1 MAAMSK
7 ALVLSTSDAA
17 ATKAVAIAIS
27 QVAAA
32 GDLVI
37 LAGEL
42 GAGKTTFAQGFAVG
56 LGITDHVTS
65 PTFTLVREYEG
76 PGLGLRHLD
85 VYRLEQLSEATDL
98 GLAEML
104 DEEAV
109 MLVEWGDAIVAAL
122 PTDHLD
128 VRITFGA
135 GDDDRRLEL
144 VPVGTRWSAR
154 MRALGDLLA
163 KWADDGAGGA
173 PC

>member
-1 MAAMSK
+1 MTDP
-7 ALVLSTSDAA
+7 LVLRTAN
-17 ATKAVAIAIS
+17 ATGTRGVATAIS

-32 GDLVI
+32 GDLVL

-42 GAGKTTFAQGFAVG
+42 GAGKTTFAQGFAAG
-56 LGITDHVTS
+56 LGISDPVTS

-104 DEEAV
+104 DEDAV

-122 PTDHLD
+122 PPDHLD

-135 GDDDRRLEL
+135 GDDDRRIEL
-144 VPVGTRWSAR
+144 VPIGPRWSAR

-163 KWADDGAGGA
+163 TWTGEVGGSD

>member
-1 MAAMSK
+1 MSGP
-7 ALVLSTSDAA
+7 LVLRTDGAI
-17 ATKAVAIAIS
+17 ATKALAIAIS
-27 QVAAA
+27 QVAVA

-42 GAGKTTFAQGFAVG
+42 GAGKTTFAQGFATG
-56 LGITDHVTS
+56 LGITDSVTS

-85 VYRLEQLSEATDL
+85 VYRLHQLSEATDL
-98 GLAEML
+98 GLSEML

-122 PTDHLD
+122 PSDHLD
-128 VRITFGA
+128 VRITFGD
-135 GDDDRRLEL
+135 GDDDRL
-144 VPVGTRWSAR
+144 VEVVASGTRWSAR
-154 MRALGDLLA
+154 MRALADLLA
-163 KWADDGAGGA
+163 GWSADGTGGEAA

>member
-1 MAAMSK
+1 VSK
-7 ALVLSTSDAA
+7 ALVLSTCDAS
-17 ATKAVAIAIS
+17 ATKAVATAIS
-27 QVAAA
+27 KLVAA
-32 GDLVI
+32 GDLLI

-42 GAGKTTFAQGFAVG
+42 GAVKTTFAQGFAAG
-56 LGITDHVTS
+56 LGITDSVTS

-98 GLAEML
+98 GIAEML

-122 PTDHLD
+122 PADHLD

-144 VPVGTRWSAR
+144 VPVGTRWTAR

-163 KWADDGAGGA
+163 DWTDDGDGSGL
-173 PC
+173 C

>member
-1 MAAMSK
+1 MSQ
-7 ALVLSTSDAA
+7 ALVLATGDAT
-17 ATKAVAIAIS
+17 ATKAVATAIS

-32 GDLVI
+32 GDLLL

-42 GAGKTTFAQGFAVG
+42 GAGKTTFAQGFATG
-56 LGITDHVTS
+56 LGITDTVTS

-85 VYRLEQLSEATDL
+85 VYRLDQLSEATDL

-122 PTDHLD
+122 PADHLD
-128 VRITFGA
+128 VRITFGV
-135 GDDDRRLEL
+135 GDDDRRVEL
-144 VPVGTRWSAR
+144 VPVGTHWSAR

-163 KWADDGAGGA
+163 AWTDDGTGGA

>member
-1 MAAMSK
+1 MSK
-7 ALVLSTSDAA
+7 ALVLSTGDAA
-17 ATKAVAIAIS
+17 ATKAIATAIS

-32 GDLVI
+32 GDLLI

-42 GAGKTTFAQGFAVG
+42 GAGKTTFAQGFAAG
-56 LGITDHVTS
+56 LGITDQVTS

-85 VYRLEQLSEATDL
+85 VYRLEQLSEAADL

-122 PTDHLD
+122 PADHLD
-128 VRITFGA
+128 VRITFGD
-135 GDDDRRLEL
+135 GDDDRRARAGRRRHPL
-144 VPVGTRWSAR
+144 VGADARPSGTCSPTGPTTEA
-154 MRALGDLLA
+154 
-163 KWADDGAGGA
+163 GAGR
-173 PC
+173 C

>member
-1 MAAMSK
+1 MSQ
-7 ALVLSTSDAA
+7 ALVLSTGDAS
-17 ATKAVAIAIS
+17 ATKAIAIAIS

-32 GDLVI
+32 GDLLL

-42 GAGKTTFAQGFAVG
+42 GAGKTTFAQGFATG
-56 LGITDHVTS
+56 LGITDTVTS

-85 VYRLEQLSEATDL
+85 VYRLDQLSEATDL

-109 MLVEWGDAIVAAL
+109 MLVEWGDAIVGAL
-122 PTDHLD
+122 PADHLD

-135 GDDDRRLEL
+135 GDDERRIEL
-144 VPVGTRWSAR
+144 VPVGMRWSAR
-154 MRALGDLLA
+154 MRALTDLLA
-163 KWADDGAGGA
+163 KWTEGGDSA